1 MQAIDDNINGIEIGE
16 FVVRVV
22 AVIELDGALLPIM
35 FGKPRGGQFEIA
47 G

>member
-22 AVIELDGALLPIM
+22 AVIELDGALLLIV
-35 FGKPRGGQFEIA
+35 FGKQRGGQFEIA